1 MRYIPHPPLPLG
13 AKKKKEGKKRA
24 IFKYL
29 YLACIT
35 MFKLHDACQQRA
47 FLLTLV
53 KKYRVLN

>member
-1 MRYIPHPPLPLG
+1 MRYILHPPPSTWSQ
-13 AKKKKEGKKRA
+13 KKKEGKKRA